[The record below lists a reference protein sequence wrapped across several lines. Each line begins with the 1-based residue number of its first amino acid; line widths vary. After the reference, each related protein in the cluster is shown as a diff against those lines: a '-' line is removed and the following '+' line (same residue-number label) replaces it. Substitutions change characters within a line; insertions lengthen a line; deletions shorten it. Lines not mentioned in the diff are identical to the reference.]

1 MTVFYHI
8 YVYLKT
14 CNLEKILFCFIICL
28 LSKERNGGVA
38 ERLNAPVLKTGVPQ
52 GTRGSNPLASA
63 QKRKEQHKKLF
74 FLFLTRRLEGLMNL
88 VLVFFVNSKTSR
100 LRKILKKFRKEFFHF
115 LYFKNNK
122 SLSNI

>member
-74 FLFLTRRLEGLMNL
+74 FLFFNTKARGIDESRIGFFRKLKNL
-88 VLVFFVNSKTSR
+88 SPPQNTE
-100 LRKILKKFRKEFFHF
+100 KILQGIFSFSIFQE
-115 LYFKNNK
+115 
-122 SLSNI
+122 